1 VNRRGPTMV
10 AALALA
16 ALAIPFTAG
25 LVSAHSGSVIVS
37 QTCQTWSAEVD
48 LANNVTSDRTVVV
61 TTTIPGTTGIAG
73 NHYDTS
79 YGQIWDASG
88 PAISSGTVTLTIY
101 NGTNVEFTASGTLPT
116 PSDCPTPTAVPTDP
130 VAPTPFESFQGETA
144 TPPVSASQTPF
155 ESFQGE
161 TATPEPNTTP
171 PPTGT
176 NSDGS
181 SGSTP
186 LFALLICAL
195 FGGIGLT
202 AVQRQRRSIRR

>member
-1 VNRRGPTMV
+1 MNRRGPTMV

-25 LVSAHSGSVIVS
+25 LVSGHSGSVVVS

-61 TTTIPGTTGIAG
+61 TTTIPGTIGIAG

-79 YGQIWDASG
+79 FGQIWDASG
-88 PAISSGTVTLTIY
+88 PAVSSGTVTLTIY
-101 NGTNVEFTASGTLPT
+101 NGTKVEFTASGTLPT
-116 PSDCPTPTAVPTDP
+116 PSDCPTPTPVPTPTVVPTAPPTVAPTDP
-130 VAPTPFESFQGETA
+130 VT
-144 TPPVSASQTPF
+144 QTPF

-161 TATPEPNTTP
+161 TATPEQNTTP

-176 NSDGS
+176 GGDGS

-202 AVQRQRRSIRR
+202 AVELQNRSIRR